1 MRGTDYDS
9 RNPYES
15 KQKVCA
21 GVPHAIFEKVC
32 KKVWLGP
39 RRTPK
44 KYRRRFWECARK
56 IKRILRAH
64 KHVRQ
69 QGWPHKNGYTRMA
82 EQNNGFLRLGKD
94 GPNEPRVDRPVL
106 VYSLCHLNVFVYRC
120 CRRMCMLRADMYSM
134 YTTRVPLAPCNV
146 GHMEISAGPR
156 VGPIGASWSS
166 LGHMGVR
173 MRSQAGA
180 QMDRLGWRAHP
191 L

>member
-1 MRGTDYDS
+1 MAQTMILEIPMRVS
-9 RNPYES
+9 
-15 KQKVCA
+15 
-21 GVPHAIFEKVC
+21 
-32 KKVWLGP
+32 
-39 RRTPK
+39 K
-44 KYRRRFWECARK
+44 KYARESRTLFMKNYAKRSRLGLGEPPKSIGVDLGNVQEK
-56 IKRILRAH
+56 IKLILRAH

-69 QGWPHKNGYTRMA
+69 QGLPHRNGHTRMA

-106 VYSLCHLNVFVYRC
+106 VYSLCHFNVFVYRC

-180 QMDRLGWRAHP
+180 QLDRLGWRAHP